1 MAVEENVKENT
12 PKAEGEAQGVKYI
25 FLTEEELERLI
36 KAAGREGAKKG
47 VEAYERRKE
56 KDKEELADKVKNS
69 AKTIIIHYRQ
79 LKKMKNKIVM
89 SIVIN
94 NKSKVSYIYS
104 TTNKICLPY
113 FYIVL

>member
-25 FLTEEELERLI
+25 SLTEEELERLI

-79 LKKMKNKIVM
+79 LKKMKRYIGNRDRHGDR
-89 SIVIN
+89 
-94 NKSKVSYIYS
+94 SY
-104 TTNKICLPY
+104 TERNPGRNPGTGEERG
-113 FYIVL
+113 V

>member
-12 PKAEGEAQGVKYI
+12 PKAEGEVQGVKYI
-25 FLTEEELERLI
+25 SLTEEELERLI

-79 LKKMKNKIVM
+79 LKRIVQ
-89 SIVIN
+89 
-94 NKSKVSYIYS
+94 
-104 TTNKICLPY
+104 
-113 FYIVL
+113 F

>member
-1 MAVEENVKENT
+1 MAVEEIAKENM
-12 PKAEGEAQGVKYI
+12 PQAEGEGQGVKYI
-25 FLTEEELERLI
+25 SLTEEELEKLI

-79 LKKMKNKIVM
+79 LKKMIWTLWTVAVARPFF
-89 SIVIN
+89 SL
-94 NKSKVSYIYS
+94 SF
-104 TTNKICLPY
+104 L
-113 FYIVL
+113 